1 MRALLSLF
9 ATVARP
15 TRSLTLWQAKT
26 LRLRSILMFWLFLV
40 TFSTG
45 TVSVQAQTS
54 SAPVTVIKAGRLI
67 DPETGTAATNQLIIV
82 EGEKIKA
89 VGWNV
94 PIPSG
99 ATVIDLSNL
108 TVLPGLVD
116 AHTHMAITYKEQP
129 ENNYY
134 YLTYV
139 MESSPLRAIQAA
151 SNGIQL
157 LSSGFTI
164 IRDVGN
170 NAMYADTALRQAIE
184 QGWLPGPTVIPSGPI
199 IGSTGGQLWPT
210 PEMYKQHNIIFPE
223 YIDAD
228 TPDEIVK
235 AVRQNMLLGARTI
248 KICVDCKPWGYSVD
262 DIKLVI
268 REAAKGGCK
277 VEGHV
282 QTPDGAQRAIDAG
295 IYIIAHGNALTPEH
309 HKQMAEKGIF
319 LAGTDTPFTKYR
331 GSEAAFKQ
339 TVAKLRDAWE
349 KKVPLTFSTD
359 FDYWNDRM
367 KNEKTGEWLTR
378 GEMSIAFLDT
388 WKAANIPARDI
399 LYAITINGYKAADI
413 IKERGPIKAG
423 FFADMIA
430 VAGDPLT
437 DIDALRN
444 VKFVMKNGMVFK
456 KDGIMTPEKFFHPGP
471 VRIPNGRWTR

>member
-1 MRALLSLF
+1 MWKRNAIFSFVLALVF
-9 ATVARP
+9 TAAT
-15 TRSLTLWQAKT
+15 
-26 LRLRSILMFWLFLV
+26 SIH
-40 TFSTG
+40 
-45 TVSVQAQTS
+45 AQTPNP
-54 SAPVTVIKAGRLI
+54 AVTAVKAGRLI
-67 DPETGTAATNQLIIV
+67 DPETGTATTNQIIII
-82 EGEKIKA
+82 EGERIKD
-89 VGWNV
+89 VGPNL

-99 ATVIDLSNL
+99 ATVIDLSKL

-139 MESSPLRAIQAA
+139 MESSPLRAVQAV

-157 LSSGFTI
+157 LSAGFTI

-170 NAMYADTALRQAIE
+170 NAYYADTALRQAIE
-184 QGWLPGPTVIPSGPI
+184 QGWVPGPTVIPSGPI
-199 IGSTGGQLWPT
+199 IGSTGGQFWPT
-210 PEMYKQHNIIFPE
+210 PEMYKQHNIQFPE

-228 TPDEIVK
+228 SPDEIVK
-235 AVRQNMLLGARTI
+235 AIRQNMLFGARTI
-248 KICVDCKPWGYSVD
+248 KLCIDCKPWGYSVA
-262 DIKLVI
+262 DIKLAI
-268 REAAKGGCK
+268 SEAAKGGCK

-309 HKQMAEKGIF
+309 HRQMAEKGIF
-319 LAGTDTPFTKYR
+319 LAGTDTPLTKYR
-331 GSEAAFKQ
+331 GTEAAFKV

-349 KKVPLTFSTD
+349 KRVPLTFSTD
-359 FDYWNDRM
+359 FDYWNERM
-367 KNEKTGEWLTR
+367 KDEKTGEWLTR

-388 WKAANIPARDI
+388 WKAANIPPREI

-413 IKERGPIKAG
+413 IKERGPIKPG
-423 FFADMIA
+423 LFADMIA
-430 VAGDPLT
+430 VSGDPLT

-444 VKFVMKNGMVFK
+444 VQFVMKNGMVFK
-456 KDGIMTPEKFFHPGP
+456 KDGVMTPEKFFHPGP
-471 VRIPNGRWTR
+471 VRMPTGRWTR

>member
-1 MRALLSLF
+1 MRKLFGVFATLLALLMMLVAPSL
-9 ATVARP
+9 
-15 TRSLTLWQAKT
+15 
-26 LRLRSILMFWLFLV
+26 
-40 TFSTG
+40 
-45 TVSVQAQTS
+45 AQTPPAS
-54 SAPVTVIKAGRLI
+54 IVAIKAGRLI
-67 DPETGTAATNQLIIV
+67 DPETGTVATGQVILI

-89 VGWNV
+89 VGANLA
-94 PIPSG
+94 IPAG
-99 ATVIDLSNL
+99 ATVIDLSKL

-157 LSSGFTI
+157 LSSGFTV

-170 NAMYADTALRQAIE
+170 NAFYADTALRQAIE

-282 QTPDGAQRAIDAG
+282 QTPEGAQRAIDAG

-309 HKQMAEKGIF
+309 HRQMAEKGIF

-331 GSEAAFKQ
+331 GTEAAFKV
-339 TVAKLRDAWE
+339 TVGKLRDAWE
-349 KKVPLTFSTD
+349 KKVPLTFSSD

-367 KNEKTGEWLTR
+367 KDDKTGEWLTR
-378 GEMSIAFLDT
+378 GEMTIAFLDT

-413 IKERGPIKAG
+413 INQRGPIKPG
-423 FFADMIA
+423 LFADLIA
-430 VAGDPLT
+430 VKGDPLA

-444 VKFVMKNGMVFK
+444 VEFVMKNGMVFK
-456 KDGIMTPEKFFHPGP
+456 KDGVMTPEKFFHPGP
-471 VRIPNGRWTR
+471 VRTPNGRWTR

>member
-1 MRALLSLF
+1 
-9 ATVARP
+9 
-15 TRSLTLWQAKT
+15 
-26 LRLRSILMFWLFLV
+26 MFWLFV
-40 TFSTG
+40 TLALIPV
-45 TVSVQAQTS
+45 VSHQAQTTS
-54 SAPVTVIKAGRLI
+54 TAVTVIKAGRLI
-67 DPETGTAATNQLIIV
+67 DPETGTAASNQVIII

-89 VGWNV
+89 VGANLA
-94 PIPSG
+94 IPAG
-99 ATVIDLSNL
+99 ATVIDLSKL

-116 AHTHMAITYKEQP
+116 AHTHMALTYKEQP

-199 IGSTGGQLWPT
+199 IGSAGGQLWPT
-210 PEMYKQHNIIFPE
+210 PEMYKQHNIVFPE

-235 AVRQNMLLGARTI
+235 AIRQNMLLGARTI
-248 KICVDCKPWGYSVD
+248 KLCIDCKPWGYSVA
-262 DIKLVI
+262 DIKLAI
-268 REAAKGGCK
+268 SEAAKGGCK

-309 HKQMAEKGIF
+309 HRQMAEKGIF
-319 LAGTDTPFTKYR
+319 RAGTDTPFTKYR
-331 GSEAAFKQ
+331 GTEAAFKQ
-339 TVAKLRDAWE
+339 TVATLRDAFE

-359 FDYWNDRM
+359 FDYWNERM
-367 KNEKTGEWLTR
+367 KDEKTDEWLTR
-378 GEMSIAFLDT
+378 GEMTIAFLDT

-399 LYAITINGYKAADI
+399 LYAITINGYRAADV
-413 IKERGPIKAG
+413 IKERGPIEPG
-423 FFADMIA
+423 FFADLIA
-430 VAGDPLT
+430 VAGDPLQ
-437 DIDALRN
+437 DIDALRK
-444 VKFVMKNGMVFK
+444 VEFVMKNGMVFK
-456 KDGIMTPEKFFHPGP
+456 KDGVMTPEKFFHPGP
-471 VRIPNGRWTR
+471 VRTPNGRWTR

>member
-1 MRALLSLF
+1 MLCLY
-9 ATVARP
+9 
-15 TRSLTLWQAKT
+15 
-26 LRLRSILMFWLFLV
+26 SILLFVAV
-40 TFSTG
+40 TAT
-45 TVSVQAQTS
+45 AQTA
-54 SAPVTVIKAGRLI
+54 APITAIKAGRLI
-67 DPETGTAATNQLIIV
+67 DPETASATSNQVILI
-82 EGEKIKA
+82 EGERIKA
-89 VGWNV
+89 VGANLT
-94 PIPSG
+94 IPAG
-99 ATVIDLSNL
+99 ATIIDLSKL

-116 AHTHMAITYKEQP
+116 AHTHMALTYKEQP

-134 YLTYV
+134 YLTFV
-139 MESSPLRAIQAA
+139 TDSTALRAIQAA

-157 LSSGFTI
+157 LNSGFTV

-210 PEMYKQHNIIFPE
+210 PEMYKEHKMMFPE

-228 TPDEIVK
+228 SPDEIVK
-235 AVRQNMLLGARTI
+235 AIRQNMLFGARTI
-248 KICVDCKPWGYSVD
+248 KLCIDCKPWGYSVD
-262 DIKLVI
+262 DIKLAI
-268 REAAKGGCK
+268 AEAAKGGCK

-295 IYIIAHGNALTPEH
+295 IYIIAHGNALTPAH
-309 HKQMAEKGIF
+309 HRQMAEKGIF
-319 LAGTDTPFTKYR
+319 RAGTDTPFTRYR
-331 GSEAAFKQ
+331 GTEAAFKQ

-359 FDYWNDRM
+359 FDYWNERM

-378 GEMSIAFLDT
+378 GEMTIAFLDT
-388 WKAANIPARDI
+388 WKAANIPPADVLR
-399 LYAITINGYKAADI
+399 AITINGYKAADV

-423 FFADMIA
+423 FFADLIA
-430 VAGDPLT
+430 VSGDPLT

-444 VKFVMKNGMVFK
+444 VQFVMKNGVVFK
-456 KDGIMTPEKFFHPGP
+456 KDGVMTPEKFFHPGP
-471 VRIPNGRWTR
+471 VRTPNGRWTR

>member
-1 MRALLSLF
+1 MRKPIELF
-9 ATVARP
+9 AF
-15 TRSLTLWQAKT
+15 L
-26 LRLRSILMFWLFLV
+26 ILLLLITAAPSM
-40 TFSTG
+40 
-45 TVSVQAQTS
+45 AQTPANS
-54 SAPVTVIKAGRLI
+54 IVAIKAGRLI
-67 DPETGTAATNQLIIV
+67 DPETGTAATGQVIII

-89 VGWNV
+89 IGANLA
-94 PIPSG
+94 IPPG
-99 ATVIDLSNL
+99 ATVIDLSKL

-157 LSSGFTI
+157 LSSGFTV

-170 NAMYADTALRQAIE
+170 NALYADTALRQAIE

-210 PEMYKQHNIIFPE
+210 PEMYKQHNIMFPE

-235 AVRQNMLLGARTI
+235 AIRQNMLFGARTI
-248 KICVDCKPWGYSVD
+248 KLCIDCKPWGYSVD
-262 DIKLVI
+262 DIRLAI

-282 QTPDGAQRAIDAG
+282 QTADGAQRAIDAG

-309 HKQMAEKGIF
+309 HRQMAEKGIF
-319 LAGTDTPFTKYR
+319 RAGTDTPFTKYR
-331 GSEAAFKQ
+331 GSEAAFQQ
-339 TVAKLRDAWE
+339 TVAKLHDAWE

-359 FDYWNDRM
+359 FDYWNERM
-367 KNEKTGEWLTR
+367 KDEKTGEWLSR
-378 GEMSIAFLDT
+378 GDMSIAFLDT
-388 WKAANIPARDI
+388 WKAAKIPARDI
-399 LYAITINGYKAADI
+399 LYALTINGYKAADI
-413 IKERGPIKAG
+413 IKERGPIKPG
-423 FFADMIA
+423 LFADLIA
-430 VAGDPLT
+430 VSGDPLT

-444 VKFVMKNGMVFK
+444 VQFVMKNGMVFK
-456 KDGIMTPEKFFHPGP
+456 KDGVMTPEKFFHPGP
-471 VRIPNGRWTR
+471 VRLPNGRWTR